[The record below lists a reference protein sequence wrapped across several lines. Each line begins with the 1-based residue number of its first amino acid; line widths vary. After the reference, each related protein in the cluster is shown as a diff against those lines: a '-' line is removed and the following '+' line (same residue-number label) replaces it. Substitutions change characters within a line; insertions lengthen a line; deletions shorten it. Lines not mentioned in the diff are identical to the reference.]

1 MASSEIKIGIVGGSS
16 TVRDHLR
23 TQLAAAVSEPGEGMG
38 LFTTR
43 SVAEVDLPPGDRSGN
58 ELVRADPEVIL
69 VHMEDVDSTLST
81 LQYLSELLP
90 KSRLVVTSETKDS
103 EAVIATMQAG
113 AREFLTVPVSSQALA
128 QALQRYVSERR
139 RTGGRGQMGK
149 IYSVIAPKGGTGG
162 TTVVI
167 NIATSLVSNQNDPVA
182 IIDLDNSKGDVAG
195 YMNLRPEFCVSNAL
209 AEVSRLDDVLL
220 ESYMMHSDGI
230 SVLAGMESIGE
241 IPDQDRVVQ
250 ILRLMAEGYSHI
262 LVDLPRQLPRDLLQS
277 VSELSEAVIVVL
289 TPELAS
295 LWHCGRLLRALE
307 MWGLG
312 EKVRLVLNR
321 WDKRAEISS
330 SQIEKALEHPVYWT
344 LPNCYADFTN
354 TVNSGEPLG
363 SMSGSKLTLSA
374 QELTRRLTG
383 ISQPQKPGGLSG
395 LFVRLRGQPSPA

>member
-1 MASSEIKIGIVGGSS
+1 MA
-16 TVRDHLR
+16 
-23 TQLAAAVSEPGEGMG
+23 
-38 LFTTR
+38 
-43 SVAEVDLPPGDRSGN
+43 
-58 ELVRADPEVIL
+58 
-69 VHMEDVDSTLST
+69 
-81 LQYLSELLP
+81 
-90 KSRLVVTSETKDS
+90 RLVVTSESKDS

-113 AREFLTVPVSSQALA
+113 AREFLTEPVSSQALA
-128 QALQRYVSERR
+128 QALHRYVTEKR
-139 RTGGRGQMGK
+139 RTGSGGQIGK

-162 TTVVI
+162 TTVAI
-167 NIATSLVSNQNDPVA
+167 NIATSLVATNSDQVA

-209 AEVSRLDDVLL
+209 AEVARLDDVLL
-220 ESYMMHSDGI
+220 DSYMSRSDGI

-241 IPDQDRVVQ
+241 IPDLDGVIQ
-250 ILRLMAEGYSHI
+250 ILRLMAENYSHI
-262 LVDLPRQLPRDLLQS
+262 LIDLPRQLPRDLLQS
-277 VSELSEAVIVVL
+277 VSELSEVVIVVL

-295 LWHCGRLLRALE
+295 LWHCGRLLRTLE
-307 MWGLG
+307 MWGVG

-354 TVNSGEPLG
+354 TVNSGEALG

-383 ISQPQKPGGLSG
+383 ISQPEKTGGFSG
-395 LFVRLRGQPSPA
+395 LFVRLKGQASPA